1 MATTSPTHSQVIA
14 FPESEVSILD
24 AYLRGLPSEAT
35 RKVYRRC
42 VLAFDAFVGDRH
54 LHTATRRDVE
64 AFRSHMEDLGQ
75 APSTVGRMLSALNG
89 YFSFALAE
97 SEVTM
102 NPVTSARRPKL
113 ADCSSRKGITKA
125 ETQALLNACDTET
138 MIGLRDRA
146 LILVLAI
153 QGWRISEALGLQV
166 EDLGDEQGHR
176 VAEII
181 GKGNK
186 VARVPL
192 AASVWTAITT
202 WLQAAKITEGPIFVA
217 VAKGG
222 SVKAGKA
229 VSAQCAWKRVRYLA
243 GRADLTREIHPHLF
257 RHGCATAAL
266 AAGVPLHQV
275 QDHLR
280 HADPRTTRRYDSH
293 RMSLANPTPHVL
305 AAGLEGGAEE

>member
-1 MATTSPTHSQVIA
+1 MPEPSSKTSQVIA
-14 FPESEVSILD
+14 FPEAQVRVVD
-24 AYLRGLPSEAT
+24 AYLRGLPSAAT
-35 RKVYRRC
+35 RQVYARC
-42 VLAFDAFVGDRH
+42 IRGFKSYLGDRR
-54 LHTATRRDVE
+54 LQSASRRDVE
-64 AFRSHMEDLGQ
+64 AYRAHLEVLGR
-75 APSTVGRMLSALNG
+75 APATVAKHLSAIAGLYTFMLDEG
-89 YFSFALAE
+89 
-97 SEVTM
+97 EVAR
-102 NPVTSARRPKL
+102 NPAAAARRPRL
-113 ADCSSRKGITKA
+113 SDTSTRKGITKM
-125 ETQALLNACDTET
+125 ETHALLNACDLET
-138 MIGLRDRA
+138 LIGLRDRA
-146 LILVLAI
+146 LVMVLAI

-202 WLQAAKITEGPIFVA
+202 WLQAAEIIEGSVFVA

-222 SVKAGKA
+222 RVQAGRA
-229 VSAQCAWKRVRYLA
+229 ISAQSAWKRVRYLA
-243 GRADLTREIHPHLF
+243 QQADLTREIHPHLF

-293 RMSLANPTPHVL
+293 RLSLSNPTPHVL
-305 AAGLEGGAEE
+305 AAGLADGGEE